1 MVWGGGLLA
10 QWGVLDFAGGIVVHA
25 TAGFAALASVIYVG
39 KRRDAQ
45 SPPNSIPLIAI
56 GTGLLW
62 FGWYGFN
69 AGSALDVNAVTGLA
83 FLNTDVAASFAAIT
97 WLVIE
102 WRASKKPK
110 FVGLLTGAVAGLAT
124 ITPAAGYVS
133 LPSAAIIGIVSGAVC
148 YLAVNLKNKM
158 GWDDA
163 LDVWGVH
170 GIGGCLGTILLG
182 VFASKAMNAAGADGL
197 MSGGSSFFMHQ
208 VIAVVG
214 ACIYAFIFTY
224 GMLILINKITPV
236 KVSEQDEDT
245 GLDHAIHGE
254 KAYDEGVL

>member
-1 MVWGGGLLA
+1 
-10 QWGVLDFAGGIVVHA
+10 
-25 TAGFAALASVIYVG
+25 
-39 KRRDAQ
+39 
-45 SPPNSIPLIAI
+45 LIAI

-97 WLVIE
+97 WMVIE
-102 WRASKKPK
+102 WSLQKKPK

-133 LPSAAIIGIVSGAVC
+133 LPSAVMIGIAAGSVC
-148 YLAVNLKNKM
+148 YLAVHIKNRW

-170 GIGGCLGTILLG
+170 GIGGALGVILLG
-182 VFASKAMNAAGADGL
+182 VFASKAMNSAGADGL
-197 MSGGSSFFMHQ
+197 LSGGSGFFAKQ
-208 VIAVVG
+208 CIAVIG
-214 ACIYAFIFTY
+214 ASIYAFLFTY
-224 GMLILINKITPV
+224 VMLAVINKITRV
-236 KVSEQDEDT
+236 KVSETEEDK
-245 GLDHAIHGE
+245 GLDAALHGE
-254 KAYDEGVL
+254 KAYDEGTL